1 MLDGCFGLRS
11 TDVKRVEQ
19 HPTRG
24 GHIPHGRI
32 ERRLVGLRRR
42 VKATDLA
49 DELQR
54 RVVQL
59 VVSGL
64 AAGLPQTLDV
74 SAHGGTLLRCVQ
86 PPNGSRL
93 SCGRLTRRRN
103 SNERQSVPAR
113 AQHSASLRAI
123 TARQLQ
129 ALVRLHASLRVMRAS
144 RVGGRNPQSIDR
156 ERHDLVVSGSSVP
169 VLAQRRPG
177 RHS

>member
-32 ERRLVGLRRR
+32 ERYLVGLRRR

-59 VVSGL
+59 VTSGL
-64 AAGLPQTLDV
+64 AVGLPQTLDA
-74 SAHGGTLLRCVQ
+74 SAHARPLLPGTHR
-86 PPNGSRL
+86 PTGSPL
-93 SCGRLTRRRN
+93 SCGRLA
-103 SNERQSVPAR
+103 P
-113 AQHSASLRAI
+113 LR
-123 TARQLQ
+123 
-129 ALVRLHASLRVMRAS
+129 
-144 RVGGRNPQSIDR
+144 
-156 ERHDLVVSGSSVP
+156 
-169 VLAQRRPG
+169 
-177 RHS
+177 

>member
-1 MLDGCFGLRS
+1 MPTGAQHNDSFETITPASFKRMLDGCFGLRS

-32 ERRLVGLRRR
+32 ERYLVGLRRR

-59 VVSGL
+59 VISGL
-64 AAGLPQTLDV
+64 AVGLPQTLDV
-74 SAHGGTLLRCVQ
+74 SAHGRALLLGMQ

-93 SCGRLTRRRN
+93 SCGRRARGRN
-103 SNERQSVPAR
+103 WQWTTVR
-113 AQHSASLRAI
+113 
-123 TARQLQ
+123 ARQGTTTPIPL
-129 ALVRLHASLRVMRAS
+129 RTIGPPAS
-144 RVGGRNPQSIDR
+144 
-156 ERHDLVVSGSSVP
+156 
-169 VLAQRRPG
+169 
-177 RHS
+177 

>member
-1 MLDGCFGLRS
+1 MPTGAQHNDSFETITPASFKRMLDGCFGLRS

-32 ERRLVGLRRR
+32 ERYLVGLRRR

-59 VVSGL
+59 VISGL
-64 AAGLPQTLDV
+64 AVGLPQTLDV
-74 SAHGGTLLRCVQ
+74 SAHGRALLLCVQ

-93 SCGRLTRRRN
+93 SCGRR
-103 SNERQSVPAR
+103 AR
-113 AQHSASLRAI
+113 
-123 TARQLQ
+123 
-129 ALVRLHASLRVMRAS
+129 
-144 RVGGRNPQSIDR
+144 GRNWQWTTVR
-156 ERHDLVVSGSSVP
+156 ARHGTTNPIHLRTIGPPASS
-169 VLAQRRPG
+169 AC
-177 RHS
+177 

>member
-1 MLDGCFGLRS
+1 MPTGAQHNDSFETITPASFKRMLDGCFGLRS

-32 ERRLVGLRRR
+32 ERYLVGLRRR

-59 VVSGL
+59 VISGL
-64 AAGLPQTLDV
+64 AVGLPQTLDV
-74 SAHGGTLLRCVQ
+74 SAHGRALLLCVQ

-93 SCGRLTRRRN
+93 SCGASAGGRKRSALRY
-103 SNERQSVPAR
+103 ELVGAQPR
-113 AQHSASLRAI
+113 ASSESRP
-123 TARQLQ
+123 RQLQ
-129 ALVRLHASLRVMRAS
+129 AHVRLTLPRSH
-144 RVGGRNPQSIDR
+144 
-156 ERHDLVVSGSSVP
+156 
-169 VLAQRRPG
+169 
-177 RHS
+177 